1 MSSEASLVLEILR
14 LIRVLGDLVSDVV
27 KAATSEN
34 PGRVEDV
41 VPATLETSIAKLR
54 AEIEAQQKFGSRSS

>member
-1 MSSEASLVLEILR
+1 MNPTTQTVLEILA
-14 LIRVLGDLVSDVV
+14 LIRVLGELVADVV

-41 VPATLETSIAKLR
+41 LPPSLETSIAKLR
-54 AEIEAQQKFGSRSS
+54 AEIEAQQKFGPRA

>member
-54 AEIEAQQKFGSRSS
+54 AEIEAQQKFESRSS